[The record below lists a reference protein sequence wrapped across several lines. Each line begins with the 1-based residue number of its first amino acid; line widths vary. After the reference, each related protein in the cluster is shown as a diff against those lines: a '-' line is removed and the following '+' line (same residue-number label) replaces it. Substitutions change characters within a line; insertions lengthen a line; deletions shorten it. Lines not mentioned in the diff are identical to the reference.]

1 MEKKREEIVAG
12 TKPTPTILGR
22 AGEATVE
29 GRLSLTDTY
38 KYHPTHHIQTF
49 HLETT
54 ALYNTPGIGVDS
66 WLSCVTLKMSKHE
79 IPAPK
84 PQL

>member
-1 MEKKREEIVAG
+1 ML
-12 TKPTPTILGR
+12 LGLNQHQQYW
-22 AGEATVE
+22 GELGGGIVE

-66 WLSCVTLKMSKHE
+66 WLSCMTLKMSKHE
-79 IPAPK
+79 IRAPK